1 MIKKLYE
8 CGCFDYKKFIM
19 DNMKKLGLNSDET
32 IVLITMLDHY
42 LDDSMLTN
50 ESLLKYLPFTKEK
63 LEKALA
69 SLLERSFYEIY
80 IIYEN
85 GIGQEKISVDS
96 FFNKVSILLNGI
108 SNNSE
113 DELRLVCKEVQ
124 EAVNRIL
131 TSKELEIINSLVL
144 EDKYTLE
151 NFKKSIETLKGKGR
165 LITIKNIVATLSNK
179 EEINVKP
186 NNTLIK
192 DFFNSIK

>member
-1 MIKKLYE
+1 MSFY
-8 CGCFDYKKFIM
+8 
-19 DNMKKLGLNSDET
+19 
-32 IVLITMLDHY
+32 
-42 LDDSMLTN
+42 
-50 ESLLKYLPFTKEK
+50 
-63 LEKALA
+63 
-69 SLLERSFYEIY
+69 FYEIY

-151 NFKKSIETLKGKGR
+151 NFKKSLEYFCAFGLLRVFAYGK
-165 LITIKNIVATLSNK
+165 K
-179 EEINVKP
+179 E
-186 NNTLIK
+186 
-192 DFFNSIK
+192 